1 MTVNEVSN
9 ALLRRRIIPV
19 VVIEELATARPLAEA
34 LEQGGLPVAE
44 VTFRTEVAADAV
56 RLLAHEKRLLVGAG
70 TVVRPEQVDLA
81 VEAGARFIVMPGLSP
96 RVVERCRELDVLV
109 IPGVAT
115 ATEVIAALD
124 HGLDLLKL
132 FPAQVA
138 GGVALLRAL
147 QGPFPGVRW
156 IPTGGVS
163 AANAA
168 SYLALPSVAAV
179 GGSWMVASELIAAR
193 DFATVTR
200 LAREAVRLGTGE
212 EP

>member
-1 MTVNEVSN
+1 MTENEVSN
-9 ALLRRRIIPV
+9 ALLRRRIVPV
-19 VVIEELATARPLAEA
+19 VVIEELETARPLAEA

-56 RLLAHEKRLLVGAG
+56 RLLAHETRLLVGAG

-147 QGPFPGVRW
+147 QGP
-156 IPTGGVS
+156 VS
-163 AANAA
+163 RR
-168 SYLALPSVAAV
+168 ALDPHRRRERGKRRLLSRTAV
-179 GGSWMVASELIAAR
+179 GGGRRRQLDGRAR
-193 DFATVTR
+193 ADRRT
-200 LAREAVRLGTGE
+200 
-212 EP
+212 